1 MGVSY
6 RQFSLG
12 YFSFVC
18 TKKSTLPIK
27 GKTDY
32 KKALDSRIRENDGQ
46 RIEIPG
52 INWIPAQD
60 RYDEE
65 RPKSFLGALISGRVF
80 FWVLF
85 FSLYKEKYLAGQ
97 RRNKY

>member
-1 MGVSY
+1 MCYLVGVSY

-12 YFSFVC
+12 YISFVC

-52 INWIPAQD
+52 IDWIPDQG
-60 RYDEE
+60 RYDEG
-65 RPKSFLGALISGRVF
+65 RSPKFFWGLDIMGSFLWGTFLSSV
-80 FWVLF
+80 
-85 FSLYKEKYLAGQ
+85 Q
-97 RRNKY
+97 RKVSR